1 MDARAR
7 AWNECECPATQEGA
21 LDCGPSALIRGHR
34 NGGSRVRNGVG
45 NWPVFCWLLV
55 WLGFWS
61 HGIARAEES
70 ISIFPAPLQLFGEG
84 SEHRFLLQ
92 RVVDDRVHASIG
104 SEGLELKSSNTNVF
118 RVETG
123 RLMAIGDGVAAL
135 SARLGDLEC
144 AVEVRVSG
152 VGGRL
157 VGVFRNQVQPVLARF
172 GCNSGACHGAAAGQN
187 GFRLSL
193 RGYDDE
199 GDHAV
204 LTRQAQGRRVSIREP
219 ERSLILLKSTGA
231 VPHKGGKKFGD
242 DSLEYRV
249 LSDWIAQGASGP
261 KQDDPRINGIEVF
274 PARVFLDMGG
284 RQPLVVVATF
294 SDGHV
299 EDVTAWTKFTSA
311 NERVATVVEDGMVQV
326 SGYGEGAVTA
336 WYRSQLAAATIT
348 VPFTNRL
355 DPVVFDKADRRNFV
369 DELVLAKLR
378 TLNLPPSP
386 RCNDPDFIRR
396 AFLDTIGVL
405 PTSQETREFLVDE
418 SKDKRDRLIEKL
430 LGRPEFVDYWSY
442 KWSDLLLVQSKR
454 LRPAAMWSFYQWI
467 RQNVA
472 ANTAWDVMA
481 RQIVTAQGSTLENGA
496 ANFFVLH
503 NDPKLIAETTSQAFL
518 GMSINCARCHNHPME
533 KWTNDEYFGFANLFS
548 RVRSKTGAVDG
559 DNLVFASASGDLVQ
573 PLRGKP
579 QSPKPLEGRAISLD
593 DPGDRRA
600 TLADWLVSPD
610 NAYFSRAIV
619 NRIWANFFSVG
630 LVERV
635 DDLRLTN
642 PASNEELLV
651 ATAGF
656 LSEKRFDLKAVMR
669 LILQSETYQRS
680 GEPLRDNI
688 GDTRY
693 YSRYYPRRLS
703 AEVLLDALSQVTG
716 APTKFT
722 GYPDGW
728 RAMQLPDSNV
738 ESYFLKSFGRAD
750 RDRTCECERSS
761 EPSIAQVL
769 HLANGDI
776 VNQKL
781 SASTNRITQQISGK
795 ASMDAI
801 LDEAY
806 LTALSRHP
814 TDREKVKLREILAVD
829 GVAHEGPSRAAV
841 EDIYWALV
849 TSKEFLFNR

>member
-1 MDARAR
+1 MGKWPRLFSVLA
-7 AWNECECPATQEGA
+7 CLTF
-21 LDCGPSALIRGHR
+21 
-34 NGGSRVRNGVG
+34 GGSG
-45 NWPVFCWLLV
+45 LT
-55 WLGFWS
+55 LG
-61 HGIARAEES
+61 EES
-70 ISIFPAPLQLFGEG
+70 VSLFPAPVQIFGKG

-92 RVVDDRVHASIG
+92 RVVDERVFGGVESA
-104 SEGLELKSSNTNVF
+104 GLEIRSSNTNVF
-118 RVETG
+118 KVEGG
-123 RLMAIGDGVAAL
+123 RLVAVGDGVATL
-135 SARLGDLEC
+135 SARAEDLAC

-152 VGGRL
+152 VASGL
-157 VGVFRNQVQPVLARF
+157 GVSFRNQVQPVLARF
-172 GCNSGACHGAAAGQN
+172 GCSSGACHGAAAGQN
-187 GFRLSL
+187 GFKLSL

-204 LTRQAQGRRVSIREP
+204 LTRQAQGRRVSIRQP
-219 ERSLILLKSTGA
+219 ERSLVLLKSTGA
-231 VPHKGGKKFGD
+231 VPHKGGKKFSD

-249 LSDWIAQGASGP
+249 LSDWIAHGAPGP
-261 KQDDPRINGIEVF
+261 KQDDPRISRIEVF
-274 PARVFLDMGG
+274 PTRVFLEMGG
-284 RQPLVVVATF
+284 RQPLVVVAHF

-326 SGYGEGAVTA
+326 AGYGEGAVTA
-336 WYRSQLAAATIT
+336 WYLSKLAAATIT
-348 VPFTNRL
+348 VPFTNKL
-355 DPVVFDKADRRNFV
+355 DDAVFAKADRRNFL
-369 DELVLAKLR
+369 DDQVLAKLR
-378 TLNLPPSP
+378 TLNLLPSA
-386 RCNDPDFIRR
+386 RCNDTDFIRR

-405 PTSQETREFLVDE
+405 PSSQETRGFLADD
-418 SKDKRDRLIEKL
+418 SKEKRDRLIETL

-454 LRPAAMWSFYQWI
+454 LRPTAMWSFYQWI

-472 ANTAWDVMA
+472 ANTPWDAMV

-496 ANFFVLH
+496 ANFFILH
-503 NDPKLIAETTSQAFL
+503 SDPKLVAETTSQAFL

-533 KWTNDEYFGFANLFS
+533 KWTNDEYFGFANLFA
-548 RVRSKTGAVDG
+548 RVRSKTGTVDG

-579 QSPKPLEGRAISLD
+579 QAPKPLEGRAIPLD

-642 PASNEELLV
+642 PASNEELLA
-651 ATAGF
+651 ATAQF
-656 LSEKRFDLKAVMR
+656 LAAQRFDLKALMR

-680 GEPLRDNI
+680 GEALPENL

-716 APTKFT
+716 ASTKFS
-722 GYPDGW
+722 GYPEGW
-728 RAMQLPDSNV
+728 RALQLPDSNV

-781 SASTNRITQQISGK
+781 SASGNRIAKQIADK
-795 ASMDAI
+795 VSMDAI
-801 LDEAY
+801 FEEAY

-814 TDREKVKLREILAVD
+814 TDHERTRLREILGDA
-829 GVAHEGPSRAAV
+829 GGQSEPSRAAV
-841 EDIYWALV
+841 EDVYWALV